1 MKLSKWLVNIIKK
14 REFGEKQSLFFQF
27 FLKKLIFGNS
37 NKKLYKNVLNVSFFT
52 LFQKFS
58 LKFKLNPEILKN
70 NVLIDIENKNLLNTY
85 NDL

>member
-14 REFGEKQSLFFQF
+14 REFGEKQSLLFQF